1 MGCPRGHHVGEHCPL
16 TLVKLNVVDFR
27 MSYPLEKDKG
37 RSFSMFWAIN
47 NCGSLVCGQE
57 ALPLAG

>member
-1 MGCPRGHHVGEHCPL
+1 MGCSRGHHVGEYCPL
-16 TLVKLNVVDFR
+16 TLVKLNIVDFR

-47 NCGSLVCGQE
+47 NCGSLVR
-57 ALPLAG
+57 